1 MDRNGDE
8 LCENGREIDE
18 YGDMDRIDFT
28 QRGDFPLICL
38 ALESLKKIRESLS
51 KED

>member
-1 MDRNGDE
+1 MNFVK
-8 LCENGREIDE
+8 NGRERNE
-18 YGDMDRIDFT
+18 FGEMDRIDFT